1 MTPELNNS
9 SVERLIKQLVP
20 KIRLKV
26 YRGDP
31 TETAAIDVDVTKKSG
46 KMLGIELSE
55 ATQQGIIISDVVIG
69 CDQHVYEPMI

>member
-9 SVERLIKQLVP
+9 SIERLVKQLVP
-20 KIRLKV
+20 KIRIKI

-31 TETAAIDVDVTKKSG
+31 TETTAIDVDVTKKSG

-55 ATQQGIIISDVVIG
+55 VTQYGIIISDVVINI
-69 CDQHVYEPMI
+69 QFKFN